1 MKTASLKHDPVGEV
15 VHYRG
20 VRRRPW
26 GRYAAEIRDPNKRSR
41 VWLGTFDSAEDAAL
55 AYDAAA
61 RQFRG
66 HKAKTNFPTAMLGDA
81 GAMESL
87 GMMSHGHGHVVAIR
101 PSSLL
106 DLNLVCPPWRSAAAD
121 VKDRSSIVRPR
132 PLLDL
137 DLNELPPPDYH

>member
-1 MKTASLKHDPVGEV
+1 MKTAAVKTNAVREFV
-15 VHYRG
+15 QYRG

-66 HKAKTNFPTAMLGDA
+66 HKAKTNFPTTIVSGAEA
-81 GAMESL
+81 GAAMDSL
-87 GMMSHGHGHVVAIR
+87 GRVIMIG
-101 PSSLL
+101 SSLL
-106 DLNLVCPPWRSAAAD
+106 DVNLVCPTWASAGVNGID
-121 VKDRSSIVRPR
+121 VDRMFSHGRQP
-132 PLLDL
+132 LDL
-137 DLNELPPPDYH
+137 DLNEPPPPDFP